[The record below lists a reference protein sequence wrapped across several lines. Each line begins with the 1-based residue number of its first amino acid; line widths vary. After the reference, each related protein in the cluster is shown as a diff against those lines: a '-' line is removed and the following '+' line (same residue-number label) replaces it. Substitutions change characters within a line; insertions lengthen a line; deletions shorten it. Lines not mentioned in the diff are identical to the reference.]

1 MNNIFV
7 YCEIEDGK
15 VADVSLEL
23 LTKGRVLADTLG
35 CELEA
40 LAIGSKLDGI
50 EKNWPS
56 TVPTRSTSLMPSA
69 SARTGP
75 CPTPQSSAAFSKKN
89 NRRSHCSALRR
100 WAAIWVPVFRRH
112 CTAA

>member
-23 LTKGRVLADTLG
+23 LTKVGGLADTLG

-40 LAIGSKLDGI
+40 LALGHNLAGI
-50 EKNWPS
+50 ERELAEYGGDRVHFADLVLIHNWS
-56 TVPTRSTSLMPSA
+56 GRRIYRRLSRM
-69 SARTGP
+69 RTE
-75 CPTPQSSAAFSKKN
+75 
-89 NRRSHCSALRR
+89 
-100 WAAIWVPVFRRH
+100 
-112 CTAA
+112 

>member
-50 EKNWPS
+50 EKELAQYGADTIHIADAECLSPY
-56 TVPTRSTSLMPSA
+56 
-69 SARTGP
+69 RTLP
-75 CPTPQSSAAFSKKN
+75 HAAAFSKKN

>member
-50 EKNWPS
+50 EKELAQYGADTIHIADAECLSP
-56 TVPTRSTSLMPSA
+56 
-69 SARTGP
+69 
-75 CPTPQSSAAFSKKN
+75 
-89 NRRSHCSALRR
+89 
-100 WAAIWVPVFRRH
+100 
-112 CTAA
+112 